1 MKPMRSVQQQ
11 IEQLDYIGDMVRQLA
26 RMASEDDQNLLTYIL
41 NTAAF
46 EVEDQKRIKSRSLAS
61 NDDGSSNVLGDGSDN
76 AARTALNAASQFK
89 L

>member
-1 MKPMRSVQQQ
+1 MKPVKTIHQQ

-26 RMASEDDQNLLTYIL
+26 RMASDDNQNLLTYIL

-46 EVEDQKRIKSRSLAS
+46 EIEDQKRLKRSALAS
-61 NDDGSSNVLGDGSDN
+61 NDPGLDN
-76 AARTALNAASQFK
+76 RNDSARTALNTSSQFK

>member
-1 MKPMRSVQQQ
+1 MKPMRTAEQQ

-26 RMASEDDQNLLTYIL
+26 RMASADNQNLLTYIL

-46 EVEDQKRIKSRSLAS
+46 EIEDQKRIKRSALVS
-61 NDDGSSNVLGDGSDN
+61 NDLGSDSRN
-76 AARTALNAASQFK
+76 DPTRTTLNTASQFK

>member
-1 MKPMRSVQQQ
+1 MKPMRTAEQQ

-26 RMASEDDQNLLTYIL
+26 RMASDDNQNLLTYIL

-46 EVEDQKRIKSRSLAS
+46 EIEDQKRLKRSALAS
-61 NDDGSSNVLGDGSDN
+61 NDSGLDN
-76 AARTALNAASQFK
+76 RNDSARTALNTPGQFK

>member
-1 MKPMRSVQQQ
+1 MKPMRTAEQQ

-26 RMASEDDQNLLTYIL
+26 RMASEDNQNLLTYIL

-46 EVEDQKRIKSRSLAS
+46 EIEDQKRIKRGAMAS
-61 NDDGSSNVLGDGSDN
+61 NDPGSDSGN
-76 AARTALNAASQFK
+76 DPARTSLNTASQFK

>member
-1 MKPMRSVQQQ
+1 MKPIRSAEQQ

-26 RMASEDDQNLLTYIL
+26 RMASEDNQNLLTYIL

-46 EVEDQKRIKSRSLAS
+46 EIEDQKRIKRSSLVS
-61 NDDGSSNVLGDGSDN
+61 NDRGSDDRNN
-76 AARTALNAASQFK
+76 AARSALNTASQFK

>member
-1 MKPMRSVQQQ
+1 MKPMRTAEQQ

-26 RMASEDDQNLLTYIL
+26 RMASDDNQKLLTYIL

-46 EVEDQKRIKSRSLAS
+46 EIEDQKRIKRSALVS
-61 NDDGSSNVLGDGSDN
+61 NDGGYN
-76 AARTALNAASQFK
+76 AARSTLNTASQFK

>member
-1 MKPMRSVQQQ
+1 MKPMRTAEQQ

-26 RMASEDDQNLLTYIL
+26 RMASEDNQNLLTYIL

-46 EVEDQKRIKSRSLAS
+46 EIEDQKRLKRSAMAS
-61 NDDGSSNVLGDGSDN
+61 NDPGLDN
-76 AARTALNAASQFK
+76 RDDSARAALNTASQFK

>member
-1 MKPMRSVQQQ
+1 MKPVKTINQQ

-26 RMASEDDQNLLTYIL
+26 RMASEDNQNLLTYIL

-46 EVEDQKRIKSRSLAS
+46 EIEDQKRLKRSALAS
-61 NDDGSSNVLGDGSDN
+61 NDPGLDN
-76 AARTALNAASQFK
+76 RHDSTRTALNTASQFK

>member
-1 MKPMRSVQQQ
+1 MKPMRSVEQQ

-26 RMASEDDQNLLTYIL
+26 RMASEDNQSLLTYIL

-46 EVEDQKRIKSRSLAS
+46 EIEDQKRIKRSSLVS
-61 NDDGSSNVLGDGSDN
+61 NDRGSDDRYN
-76 AARTALNAASQFK
+76 TTRSALNTASQFK

>member
-1 MKPMRSVQQQ
+1 MKPMKTIHQQ

-26 RMASEDDQNLLTYIL
+26 RMASEDNQNLLTYIL

-46 EVEDQKRIKSRSLAS
+46 EIEDQKRLKRTAMAS
-61 NDDGSSNVLGDGSDN
+61 NDPGSENKGSDN
-76 AARTALNAASQFK
+76 RNNPARTALDTSGQFK